1 MITNNPMQ
9 LKAYIKKMAA
19 EKNISAQ
26 LVMQNYMME
35 RLLERVS
42 LSKYKENFI
51 LKGGFLIAA
60 IVGLDTRTTMDLDT
74 TIKGFELTHDSIREI
89 FEDICKIAVEDDV
102 TFSVNRTTDIRETD
116 DYPGIRVSLT
126 ASYPPLKVPMTVD
139 VTTGDK
145 ITPREIEYTFRL
157 LFDERSI
164 SIMAYNLETILAEKL
179 ETVLSRNIA
188 NTRPR
193 DFYDVYILYTLRG
206 SECDPAILKT
216 ALEETAKKR
225 GSLSVLGQ
233 YESIIDSI
241 RMDSGMQTFWA
252 NYQKEFDYAK
262 DVSFDQTCDAVISII
277 NGILQGG
284 IFNE

>member
-1 MITNNPMQ
+1 M
-9 LKAYIKKMAA
+9 KKMAS
-19 EKNISAQ
+19 ERNISAQ

-74 TIKGFELTHDSIREI
+74 TIKGFELTHDSIYEI
-89 FEDICKIAVEDDV
+89 FEDICKITVEDNI
-102 TFSVNRTTDIRETD
+102 TFSVNRTIDIRETD

-126 ASYPPLKVPMTVD
+126 ATYPPLKVPMTVD

-145 ITPREIEYTFRL
+145 ITPHEIEYTFRL

-179 ETVLSRNIA
+179 ETILSRNIA

-206 SECDPAILKT
+206 FECDYTILKS

-225 GSLSVLGQ
+225 GSLSVLGR
-233 YESIIDSI
+233 YKSIIESI
-241 RMDSGMQTFWA
+241 RKDSGMQNFWT
-252 NYQKEFDYAK
+252 NYKKEFDYAK
-262 DVSFDQTCDAVISII
+262 DISFEETCDAIISII
-277 NGILQGG
+277 NGIQQGG
-284 IFNE
+284 IF